1 MDTKKIVK
9 KNLISNVSLFVLNG
23 VIGFWLPPYM
33 IKQMGAG
40 AYGLIPLATSI
51 IGYVAFITVAING
64 SLSRFMALEIAN
76 KNNDKASSTFNT
88 ALSSLGIM
96 LLVLCPFLIYFALNI
111 TQFIS
116 VPTNLGTDASFL
128 FICVIISFILT
139 TFTSVFNTSAYLANR
154 LDLINQVSL
163 ISIFTRVLII
173 IGFFFLIEVSL
184 RGYGI
189 AVLVAS
195 ILSSAYSFQLF
206 KKFTPFIRIQPSRFD
221 KSILKD
227 MYSMGWW
234 LMVVQLGSILFLQI
248 DLLVINKLLG
258 ADAAGEYGA
267 LLQWSNMIRT
277 FAITLAGVT
286 GPMILNYYAT
296 GEKEKMLKVTKFS
309 NKLLS
314 LLIACAVGVLCIISS
329 DLLSLW
335 LGEKFRTFNLLFV
348 LMLIHLPINLGVLPL
363 FNVNRAYNKVKVVGI
378 FTCVSGVL
386 NLLLAIALVKY
397 TDLGVM
403 GVAIASGIILTIKN
417 FIFLPFYVARNIGT
431 DAISFFKA
439 SGSSLVVLAIAF
451 GLGKLYSSVVDY
463 SNWLLLICTAGV
475 AFLILA
481 GISYL
486 LLDHSEKKQF
496 IDILSRKKSS
506 ATKKQTIRNEQ
517 DIL

>member
-1 MDTKKIVK
+1 
-9 KNLISNVSLFVLNG
+9 
-23 VIGFWLPPYM
+23 
-33 IKQMGAG
+33 MGAG

-64 SLSRFMALEIAN
+64 SLSRFMALEIAD
-76 KNNDKASSTFNT
+76 KNYSKASSTFNT
-88 ALSSLGIM
+88 ALSSLGVM
-96 LLVLCPFLIYFALNI
+96 LVSLCPFLIYFALNI
-111 TQFIS
+111 TNFIS
-116 VPTNLGTDASFL
+116 VPPNLGGQASFL
-128 FICVIISFILT
+128 FICVIISFILS

-173 IGFFFLIEVSL
+173 IGFFLLIEVSL

-189 AVLVAS
+189 AVLLAG
-195 ILSSAYSFQLF
+195 IFSSAYSFYLF
-206 KKFTPFIRIQPSRFD
+206 RKFTPFIRINPSQFN
-221 KSILKD
+221 KTILKD

-248 DLLVINKLLG
+248 DILVINKLMG

-277 FAITLAGVT
+277 FALTLAGVT
-286 GPMILNYYAT
+286 GPMILNYYAA

-314 LLIACAVGVLCIISS
+314 LLIACAVGVLCVISS
-329 DLLSLW
+329 DLLGLW
-335 LGEKFRTFNLLFV
+335 LGEKFRKFNLLFI

-378 FTCVSGVL
+378 FTCITGVL
-386 NLLLAIALVKY
+386 NLVLAIALVKY
-397 TDLGVM
+397 TDLGLM

-417 FIFLPFYVARNIGT
+417 FIFLPFYVAKNVGT
-431 DAISFFKA
+431 DSISFFKS
-439 SGSSLVVLAIAF
+439 SGSSLLIIAVA
-451 GLGKLYSSVVDY
+451 LLLNRIYASIIDH
-463 SNWLLLICTAGV
+463 SNWILLICSAGV

-486 LLDHSEKKQF
+486 LMDKSEKKQF
-496 IDILSRKKSS
+496 ADILLRKKSS
-506 ATKKQTIRNEQ
+506 ANKKPTINNEQ